1 MPDCGV
7 GFLWMLKLLVD
18 PSGGGNTCANPP
30 LQSSI
35 SPAVLYVDALN
46 HLIPQEMQTT
56 HLVVWKKGNKFN
68 PMT

>member
-1 MPDCGV
+1 
-7 GFLWMLKLLVD
+7 MLKLLVD